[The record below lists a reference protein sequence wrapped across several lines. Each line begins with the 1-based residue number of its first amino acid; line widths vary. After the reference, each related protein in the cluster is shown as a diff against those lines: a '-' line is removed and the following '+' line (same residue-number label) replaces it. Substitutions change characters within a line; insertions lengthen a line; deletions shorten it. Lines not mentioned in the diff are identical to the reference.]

1 MENSL
6 SETQIKSQLMTSK
19 SNTLDESIS
28 DFDTPRR
35 AYEIYLK
42 YSINFSGELWNM
54 LRSETP
60 IKEFGG

>member
-6 SETQIKSQLMTSK
+6 TKTEIKSQLMTTK
-19 SNTLDESIS
+19 SNNPDESSS
-28 DFDTPRR
+28 DLDILRR

-42 YSINFSGELWNM
+42 HSINFSDELWNM

-60 IKEFGG
+60 IKESGS

>member
-6 SETQIKSQLMTSK
+6 MKTQIKSQLMTSK
-19 SNTLDESIS
+19 SNNPDENIS
-28 DFDTPRR
+28 DFDILRR

-42 YSINFSGELWNM
+42 HSINFSGELWNM

-60 IKEFGG
+60 IKESGS